1 MGGAV
6 KSVAKAVG
14 IADKPKPAPAPTPTP
29 TPAVEAPKAT
39 KAQTEAALQRQA
51 AFRARRGSGAS
62 LIGYGRTLGD
72 QSPLQ
77 GEDIA

>member
-6 KSVAKAVG
+6 KTVAKAVG
-14 IADKPKPAPAPTPTP
+14 IADKPKPAPAPKP

-62 LIGYGRTLGD
+62 LLGYGRTLGG
-72 QSPLQ
+72 QSPLE
-77 GEDIA
+77 GEDIK

>member
-14 IADKPKPAPAPTPTP
+14 IADKPKPAPAPTP

>member
-14 IADKPKPAPAPTPTP
+14 IADKPKPTPTVAAPAAEVAKQVTRGET
-29 TPAVEAPKAT
+29 V
-39 KAQTEAALQRQA
+39 AAKQQQA

-62 LIGYGRTLGD
+62 LLSYNRTLGG
-72 QSPLQ
+72 QSTLE

>member
-14 IADKPKPAPAPTPTP
+14 IADKPKPAPAPTP

-62 LIGYGRTLGD
+62 LIGYGRTLGS
-72 QSPLQ
+72 QSPLE
-77 GEDIA
+77 GEDIK

>member
-14 IADKPKPAPAPTPTP
+14 IADKPKPAPAPTP

-77 GEDIA
+77 GEDI